1 MGIRFRIRS
10 GLFFNATLAQIVTIV
25 TGCIWVVTITVNGS
39 QTVSRITVMV
49 SISIGVSISTSFAN
63 EMTIITTMV
72 RITISVSEISCKFNK
87 FIDKELQISVEKK
100 GPLPILCK

>member
-10 GLFFNATLAQIVTIV
+10 GLFFSATLAQIVTIV

-49 SISIGVSISTSFAN
+49 GISISISTAFAN
-63 EMTIITTMV
+63 KMTIITTMV
-72 RITISVSEISCKFNK
+72 RVTISVSEISCKFNK

-100 GPLPILCK
+100 GPLPI